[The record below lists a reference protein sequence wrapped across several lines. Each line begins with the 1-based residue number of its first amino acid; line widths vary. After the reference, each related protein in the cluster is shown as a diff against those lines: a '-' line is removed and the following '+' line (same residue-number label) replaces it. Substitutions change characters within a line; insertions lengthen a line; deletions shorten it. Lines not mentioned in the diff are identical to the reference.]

1 MLHRL
6 MYLSAIGAALLFF
19 AESVEAGRRGGC
31 GGGGR
36 GHHARGGRGCGGG
49 GCGGGGCVGGGCGGY
64 AMGGPG
70 GCGGGPIIYGGPR
83 MGSGPGMGA
92 MKGSGYEEEVN
103 APAPANLLVTLPA
116 DARLFVDG
124 HETKSTTGERLLT
137 TPDLQPGREY
147 SYTLRAEVMRGGKVQ
162 ETSQRVTVRAGQ
174 QTQVNIQIPEAVAS
188 R

>member
-19 AESVEAGRRGGC
+19 TESAEAGRRGGC
-31 GGGGR
+31 GGGGHY
-36 GHHARGGRGCGGG
+36 GRGGRGCGGG

-64 AMGGPG
+64 AMGGAG

-83 MGSGPGMGA
+83 MGHGHAMGTTTGPA
-92 MKGSGYEEEVN
+92 YAELN
-103 APAPANLLVTLPA
+103 APAPANLLVNLPA

-174 QTQVNIQIPEAVAS
+174 QTQVSIQIPEAVAS